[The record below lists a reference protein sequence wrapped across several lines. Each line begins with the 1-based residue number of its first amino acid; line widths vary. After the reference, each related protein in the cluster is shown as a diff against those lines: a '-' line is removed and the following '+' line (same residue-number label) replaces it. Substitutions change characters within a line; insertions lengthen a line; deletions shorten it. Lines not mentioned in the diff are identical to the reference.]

1 MAESK
6 EDTLIRVQNGDFVK
20 IDFTGKLADGT
31 VFAKSKESKP
41 VSFRLGSGEVIS
53 GLEKAVIGMSPG
65 ESKTANIPPE
75 DAFGQYRKDRLI
87 TVRRSDF
94 PKHIDPRKGQFL
106 RVTKTGGRTGM
117 VRVSLVDDDRVILD
131 TNHVLAGERITLDIK
146 LLECFPSAD
155 RFPEGK
161 DIDQIEANL
170 HTESQRAEPAGLQER
185 M

>member
-20 IDFTGKLADGT
+20 IYFTGKLEDGT

-41 VSFRLGSGEVIS
+41 VSFRLGSGQVIR
-53 GLEKAVIGMSPG
+53 GLEKAVAGMSPG
-65 ESKTANIPPE
+65 ESRTANIPPE

-87 TVRRSDF
+87 VVRRCNF

-106 RVTKTGGRTGM
+106 RVTKPDGRTGM

-146 LLECFPSAD
+146 LLECLPTAD
-155 RFPEGK
+155 PLPEVA
-161 DIDQIEANL
+161 DIDKIKASLRAEG
-170 HTESQRAEPAGLQER
+170 QRAEPADLQER